1 MAQTMER
8 ETAGAAA
15 APVYLDHNA
24 TTPLLDEALE
34 AMLPFLR
41 HHFGNP
47 SSGHAFGRR
56 TRAAIEA
63 ARAQVASL
71 VGAQPDEVI
80 FTSGGTESS
89 NLAIAGVAAAAAP
102 GRRAV
107 VTTVVDH
114 PATRATCAALRGWV
128 VREAPVDG
136 ACRIDLP
143 SARRMLDHAV
153 ALVTVMH
160 ANNETGALQPVA
172 ELADAAHAV
181 GATVHV
187 DGAQSVGK
195 VPVDMGALGADLLT
209 VVGHKLGGPQGVGA
223 LVIRRGVRLD
233 AISHGAGHERGLR
246 PGTENVAGIVGL
258 GAACAVVQRSLD
270 HEARRV
276 RALREDLFAR
286 LAAVVPGLARSVPD
300 ADGAASLPNTLHVRF
315 PGVAGDEVLS
325 AAPDVAASTGS
336 ACHAGG
342 PRRASAVVQAMGVP
356 EGEALGSVRLS
367 LGRSTTADDVAR
379 AAEALAA
386 AWSSRRARS

>member
-1 MAQTMER
+1 
-8 ETAGAAA
+8 
-15 APVYLDHNA
+15 
-24 TTPLLDEALE
+24 
-34 AMLPFLR
+34 MLPFLR
-41 HHFGNP
+41 DHFGNP

-63 ARAQVASL
+63 AREQLASL
-71 VGAQPDEVI
+71 VGARADEVI

-89 NLAIAGVAAAAAP
+89 NLAIGGIAAGAAP
-102 GRRAV
+102 GRRAM
-107 VTTVVDH
+107 VTTTVDH

-136 ACRIDLP
+136 ACRVDLAA
-143 SARRMLDHAV
+143 ARRMLDHAV

-195 VPVDMGALGADLLT
+195 VPVAMDALGADLLS

-223 LVIRRGVRLD
+223 LVIRRGVRLE
-233 AISHGAGHERGLR
+233 AVSHGAGHERGLR

-258 GAACAVVQRSLD
+258 GAACAAALRSLD
-270 HEARRV
+270 AEARRV
-276 RALREDLFAR
+276 RALREDLFGR
-286 LAAVVPGLARSVPD
+286 LAAAVPGLIRSVPD
-300 ADGAASLPNTLHVRF
+300 PDGTASLPNTLHVRF
-315 PGVAGDEVLS
+315 PGVAGDEVL
-325 AAPDVAASTGS
+325 AASGDVAASTGS

-342 PRRASAVVQAMGVP
+342 SRRASAVVLAMGVP
-356 EGEALGSVRLS
+356 DREALGSVRLS
-367 LGRSTTADDVAR
+367 LGRSTTEADVAR
-379 AAEALAA
+379 AADALVAGWRSARAA
-386 AWSSRRARS
+386 TG